1 MAEPSPSLRPV
12 ASYAVLSCLLVL
24 GHALRAR
31 LRFLRVLSLPASC
44 VGGSVGLAAHQLL
57 RLSGAAAFVDEE
69 LLAGWAELP
78 SLLTNVVFACLVLG
92 EPLPSPRQLWRLSG
106 PQLAFGQLLAFGQYT
121 AISLATAVWLGPR
134 YQLPPLFAAIVPLG
148 FEGGHGVVAGN
159 RDALERYLFPEGYSL
174 GMAAATLGL
183 LLGTLIGAGL
193 VNWASWRRL
202 LASSRRRQGAVEGEA
217 EEGEAGKP
225 AGSYADFDGC
235 YPCGEAPP
243 PALGTQTTAV
253 ASLDS
258 LAHHFSCVSAPGAT
272 GAAPPLRHRCA
283 TR

>member
-106 PQLAFGQLLAFGQYT
+106 PQLAFGQLLAFGQYA
-121 AISLATAVWLGPR
+121 AISLATAVWL
-134 YQLPPLFAAIVPLG
+134 AT
-148 FEGGHGVVAGN
+148 
-159 RDALERYLFPEGYSL
+159 
-174 GMAAATLGL
+174 TLG
-183 LLGTLIGAGL
+183 
-193 VNWASWRRL
+193 
-202 LASSRRRQGAVEGEA
+202 SSR
-217 EEGEAGKP
+217 
-225 AGSYADFDGC
+225 
-235 YPCGEAPP
+235 
-243 PALGTQTTAV
+243 GTEK
-253 ASLDS
+253 
-258 LAHHFSCVSAPGAT
+258 AT
-272 GAAPPLRHRCA
+272 STGV
-283 TR
+283 